1 MIGTVL
7 SNRYR
12 LDELIGEGGMALVY
26 KAECSLLQR
35 PVAVKILRPQFAS
48 DVEFVERFRRE
59 AQAAARLSHP
69 NVVNVY
75 DVGQDRGLNY
85 IVMEYVRGENLK
97 ELIKKEAPFTVA
109 KTFNIAR
116 QICEALHHAH
126 QNNLIHRDIK
136 PHNILIT
143 HDGRVKVTDFGIAR
157 AASASTLTQS
167 GSVLGSVQYFSPEQ
181 AKGAPAGVASDLYSL
196 GCVIYEMLT
205 GMVPFKGESPIAIA
219 LKHLQEQPPPLRDL
233 RPGIPPAVENIVN
246 RALVKDP
253 SMRFPSALAML
264 REIQAA
270 QGQSETGGEAREID
284 LPTQIMPVLTP
295 RKPRDR
301 RLLWIVLSLA
311 GFAAIAT
318 VVFFWW
324 WLYWS
329 VATPIR
335 VPTLV
340 GLRIEN
346 ARARART
353 AGFRLQEVWRN
364 AEEPRGIVFRQD
376 PEAGITVKERAL
388 KVLISRGPEE
398 IEVPDL
404 RGRAPEEAR
413 TALEDLGLEYTEGAK
428 ERSETVDEG
437 LVAGQTPGAGER
449 VSRGGQVQVN
459 LSLGNKFVLE
469 DFRGGLV
476 EDAIARLNE
485 LEVSYQE
492 FAVASDQPVGI
503 VVSQW
508 PAPGDAKP
516 LGTIV
521 RLEVSNGQ
529 PPAVDLP

>member
-12 LDELIGEGGMALVY
+12 LDTLIGEGGMALVY

-35 PVAVKILRPQFAS
+35 PVAVKILRPQFAT

-75 DVGQDRGLNY
+75 DVGQDHGLNY
-85 IVMEYVRGENLK
+85 IVMEYVSGENLK
-97 ELIKKEAPFTVA
+97 DLIKKEAPFTA
-109 KTFNIAR
+109 ARTLNIAR
-116 QICEALHHAH
+116 QICEALQHAH

-143 HDGRVKVTDFGIAR
+143 PDGRVKVTDFGIAR

-205 GMVPFKGESPIAIA
+205 GTVPFKGESPIAIA
-219 LKHLQEQPPPLRDL
+219 LKHLQEQPPPLHEL
-233 RPGIPPAVENIVN
+233 RPGLSPAIE
-246 RALVKDP
+246 ALVARSLAKDP
-253 SMRFPSALAML
+253 SLRFPSASAML

-270 QGQSETGGEAREID
+270 QGQGEAGIGQQDID
-284 LPTQIMPVLTP
+284 LPTQVIPALAGA
-295 RKPRDR
+295 KPRDR
-301 RLLWIVLSLA
+301 RPLWVLLGLTAFATLATA
-311 GFAAIAT
+311 GFI
-318 VVFFWW
+318 W
-324 WLYWS
+324 WLLFWS
-329 VATPIR
+329 VEEPIR

-340 GLRIEN
+340 RLKIES
-346 ARARART
+346 AREKASE

-364 AEEPRGIVFRQD
+364 ADELRGTVLRQD
-376 PEAGITVKERAL
+376 PEAGITVRARTIR
-388 KVLISRGPEE
+388 VWISRGPEE
-398 IEVPDL
+398 VEVPDL
-404 RGRAPEEAR
+404 RGMIPEEAR
-413 TALEDLGLEYTEGAK
+413 TALEDRGLEYVEGDRQ
-428 ERSETVDEG
+428 RSETVDEG
-437 LVAGQTPGAGER
+437 LVAGQTPVPGER
-449 VSRGGQVQVN
+449 VARGSQVLVN
-459 LSLGNKFVLE
+459 LSLGNRFVLE
-469 DFRGGLV
+469 DFRGLRV
-476 EDAIARLNE
+476 EEAIARLNE

-492 FAVASDQPVGI
+492 FAVASDEPAGTVVG
-503 VVSQW
+503 QW
-508 PAPGDAKP
+508 PSPGDSKP

-529 PPAVDLP
+529 PPAIVQP